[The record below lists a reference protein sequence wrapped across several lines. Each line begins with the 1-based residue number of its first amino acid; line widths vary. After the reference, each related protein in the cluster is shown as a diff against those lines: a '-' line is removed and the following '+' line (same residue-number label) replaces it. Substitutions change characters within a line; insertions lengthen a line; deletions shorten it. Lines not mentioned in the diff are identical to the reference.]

1 MTPLSYHLSNLSLIA
16 LETVRLVLK
25 IMSIVW
31 YSAEKADSLMKMI
44 QILRLVMKLCP
55 VIMAGRYLILNL
67 KKKISMNNCGM
78 LLLWRIISHHQQLT
92 LTLSTNYLFQVVL
105 GNSSLKELLK
115 APIFIVS
122 RKQVPA

>member
-16 LETVRLVLK
+16 LETVRLLLK

-55 VIMAGRYLILNL
+55 VIMTGRYLILNL
-67 KKKISMNNCGM
+67 KKKISVNNCRM

>member
-16 LETVRLVLK
+16 LETVRLLLK

-55 VIMAGRYLILNL
+55 VIMAGYLILNL
-67 KKKISMNNCGM
+67 KKKISVNNCRM

-105 GNSSLKELLK
+105 ANSSLKELLK
-115 APIFIVS
+115 APIFTVS

>member
-16 LETVRLVLK
+16 LETVRLLLK

-55 VIMAGRYLILNL
+55 VIMAGYLILNL
-67 KKKISMNNCGM
+67 KKKISVNNCRM

>member
-16 LETVRLVLK
+16 LEPVRLLLK

-55 VIMAGRYLILNL
+55 VIMAGYLILNL
-67 KKKISMNNCGM
+67 KKKISVNNCRM